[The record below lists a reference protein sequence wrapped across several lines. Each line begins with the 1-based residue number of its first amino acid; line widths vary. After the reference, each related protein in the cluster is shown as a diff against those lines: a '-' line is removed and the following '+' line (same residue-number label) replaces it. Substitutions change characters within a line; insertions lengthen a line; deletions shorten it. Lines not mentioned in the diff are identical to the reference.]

1 MKRYSLQSYKGIA
14 TRHTCPSCGDKR
26 PLSIMWTRRIHLC
39 IRQSEDATT
48 KAAAGIITLPSNTFR
63 IIPNAVPLMLLL
75 LMGK

>member
-1 MKRYSLQSYKGIA
+1 
-14 TRHTCPSCGDKR
+14 
-26 PLSIMWTRRIHLC
+26 MWTRRIHLY

-48 KAAAGIITLPSNTFR
+48 KAAVGIITLPSNTFR